1 MYIRIIILLFILL
14 IIDLYVFNGIRFL
27 SKHLQLNVAAFIHVL
42 FWTVTAVSFVFIIS
56 GLFYDWRLWPKSI
69 RTYSFAFIFITYFSK
84 LFLVLFLVMD
94 DLFRVARW
102 TAEAIGIVQP
112 DPSPGTN
119 STEGDGITRSGFLVR
134 LGVILAAIP
143 FTALVLGMMKGKYEY
158 QVRKINL
165 TLKKL
170 PNSFH
175 GFKIVQISDLHTGSF
190 TDVLPIEKAVG
201 MINDLN
207 PDLIVFTGDLVNDL
221 HSEVLP
227 YVEALSKLKAK
238 HGVISILGNHDY
250 GDYYQWKNREDKSA
264 NLKAL
269 KKVHSEMGWDLLLD
283 EFRHIEKNGEKIS
296 VIGVQNWSAR
306 MNFTR
311 YGDLNRAIENIEFS
325 PVNILLSHDPSH
337 WKAEVSGKVKE
348 IDLTLSGHTH
358 GFQFGVDIPGF
369 KWSPVQYVYREWADL
384 YTENDQHLYVNRG
397 LGFIGYPG
405 RVGVLPEITFFQLE
419 GDVTI

>member
-1 MYIRIIILLFILL
+1 
-14 IIDLYVFNGIRFL
+14 
-27 SKHLQLNVAAFIHVL
+27 
-42 FWTVTAVSFVFIIS
+42 
-56 GLFYDWRLWPKSI
+56 
-69 RTYSFAFIFITYFSK
+69 
-84 LFLVLFLVMD
+84 
-94 DLFRVARW
+94 
-102 TAEAIGIVQP
+102 
-112 DPSPGTN
+112 
-119 STEGDGITRSGFLVR
+119 
-134 LGVILAAIP
+134 
-143 FTALVLGMMKGKYEY
+143 
-158 QVRKINL
+158 
-165 TLKKL
+165 
-170 PNSFH
+170 
-175 GFKIVQISDLHTGSF
+175 VQISDLHTGSF